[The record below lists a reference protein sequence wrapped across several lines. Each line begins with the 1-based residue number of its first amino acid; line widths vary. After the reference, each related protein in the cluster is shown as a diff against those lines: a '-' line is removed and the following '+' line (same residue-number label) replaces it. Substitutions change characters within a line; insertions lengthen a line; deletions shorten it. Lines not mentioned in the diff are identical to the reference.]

1 MNAPR
6 PNNAPTTLAAL
17 YENETGEK
25 AGENEI
31 RAILE
36 SLPGRRKKVVS
47 LYLKGYSYRQ
57 IACAFSRGRES
68 PIKAATI
75 QSVVRFA
82 MRKVYRRLT
91 GDKTRWLRI
100 TQGKGK

>member
-6 PNNAPTTLAAL
+6 PNNPSTTLAAL

-36 SLPGRRKKVVS
+36 SLPSRRKKVVS

-57 IACAFSRGRES
+57 IAQAFSRDRES
-68 PIKAATI
+68 QIKAATI

-82 MRKVYRRLT
+82 MRKAYRILT
-91 GDKTRWLRI
+91 GDKTRWLRSV
-100 TQGKGK
+100 QSK

>member
-1 MNAPR
+1 VNAPR
-6 PNNAPTTLAAL
+6 PNNPPTTLAAL

-36 SLPGRRKKVVS
+36 SLPGRRKKVLS

-57 IACAFSRGRES
+57 IACAFSKDRES

-82 MRKVYRRLT
+82 MRKAYRKIS
-91 GDKTRWLRI
+91 GDKTRWLRS
-100 TQGKGK
+100 TASK